1 MIYILFIFISCGYLS
16 VLRNYRVLNFRK
28 TLLYGLP
35 VILLWCL
42 LVGGQYNVGA
52 DYFSYME
59 MFVPGSNLDYVNN
72 RGEYA
77 FSWLIETCQS
87 IGIYG
92 QGIFFVIALIWS
104 VIFLYITHSLI
115 SSKYIYL
122 FLFVYIVFSGG
133 FNNQMNGVRQYFAM
147 YVLWLAITF
156 FWKRYYLSSITLFVV
171 VPFFHQ
177 SSLAIMAILPI
188 LYYWVNEWSERK
200 WLYGI
205 LATGTISSILI
216 SDEVL
221 AFFLSYFDQYT
232 VFLNSDLLEN
242 QDPLLILTKYV
253 YLPLFLYAIY
263 LFPKMDLD
271 VSCKKMFVFGLCGYA
286 LRLSVLTMSLVS
298 RLGGYLLLF
307 SCIPL
312 VCLLIYLKIEKR
324 KLLYYLILIYLLLPY
339 GIKVLMFARWEYSYH
354 FFLFSD

>member
-16 VLRNYRVLNFRK
+16 VLRNYRVINFRK

-59 MFVPGSNLDYVNN
+59 MFVPGSNLGYVNN

-77 FSWLIETCQS
+77 FSWFIETCQS

-92 QGIFFVIALIWS
+92 QGIFFVIALVWCI
-104 VIFLYITHSLI
+104 IFLYISYSLVG
-115 SSKYIYL
+115 SKYIYL
-122 FLFVYIVFSGG
+122 FLFVYVVFSGG
-133 FNNQMNGVRQYFAM
+133 FNNQMNGIRQYFAM

-156 FWKRYYLSSITLFVV
+156 FWKRHNLSSITLFVV

-188 LYYWVNEWSERK
+188 FYYGLIGWSERK

-205 LATGTISSILI
+205 LATGMVCSILI
-216 SDEVL
+216 SDKVIVY
-221 AFFLSYFDQYT
+221 FLPYFDQYSD
-232 VFLNSDLLEN
+232 FLNSDLLGD

-253 YLPLFLYAIY
+253 YLPLFLYAIF

-271 VSCKKMFVFGLCGYA
+271 VPYKRIFVFGLCGYA

-312 VCLLIYLKIEKR
+312 VYLLIYLKREKR
-324 KLLYYLILIYLLLPY
+324 NVLYYLILIYLLLPY
-339 GIKVLMFARWEYSYH
+339 GIKVLMFARWEYTYR
-354 FFLFSD
+354 FFLFSS